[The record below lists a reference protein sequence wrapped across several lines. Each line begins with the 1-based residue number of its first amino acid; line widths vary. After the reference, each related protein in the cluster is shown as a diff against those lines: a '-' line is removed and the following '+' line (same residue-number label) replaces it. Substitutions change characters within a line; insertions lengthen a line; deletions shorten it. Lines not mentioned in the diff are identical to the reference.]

1 MNNLFQELKCPNCK
15 NFFNSAEHLPLVI
28 TQCGHNICKECFD
41 KKKIY
46 ICAIDN
52 KRIDS
57 TSLQIKT
64 SVDQD
69 STKPFTE
76 ATQSK
81 FQIEY

>member
-1 MNNLFQELKCPNCK
+1 MKGRYDYKFQ
-15 NFFNSAEHLPLVI
+15 NFDSE
-28 TQCGHNICKECFD
+28 E
-41 KKKIY
+41 KK
-46 ICAIDN
+46 DSRS
-52 KRIDS
+52 RIDS